1 MRAKDLQ
8 YGIASRLDME
18 SCRRFHPL
26 AYPGESL
33 AMGEVKIA
41 VLAGIDPFATGD
53 DGFLPRVGASM
64 GIYVT
69 PVAVS
74 APNP

>member
-1 MRAKDLQ
+1 
-8 YGIASRLDME
+8 
-18 SCRRFHPL
+18 
-26 AYPGESL
+26 
-33 AMGEVKIA
+33 MGEVKIA